1 MALLL
6 RVLLTN
12 KSRINKQPHPVTG
25 IEWKTL
31 MTTNTI
37 RFLHNDQLVE
47 LNNLDPNLTILQ
59 YLREEQ
65 HATGTKEGCA
75 SGDCGACTVVL
86 AEPDGDKLSYKS
98 VNSCIGFVGSLHGK
112 QLITVEHLKDGDKLH
127 PVQQSLVD
135 NHGSQCG
142 FCTPGFVMSAFAL
155 HKHNDSPN
163 RAEVVEALAGNLCRC
178 TGYRSIIDAAMT
190 PTKDTAK
197 DAFVKNTKKTIKQL
211 NQITEPANLNGNNHQ
226 FYAPTNIKDLAKHLV
241 DNPKSTL
248 LAGGTDLA
256 LGVTQNLSTIEQ
268 LVYLGNVVEL
278 NQIEQTNTHIKLGA
292 AVTYSRFTNLL
303 GEQYPDLAQMIER
316 IGSTQIRNSG
326 TLGGNIGNASPI
338 GDMPPAMIAL
348 NATMTLRKGEKTR
361 EIAVED
367 YFKDYKVTD
376 LEKSE
381 FIQDISIPK
390 AQDGQHFKVYKV
402 SKRIDDDISAVLA
415 SILIEIDGKKVKS
428 VSMAFGGMAAIPK
441 RAKACEKALLGK
453 PWTQTNV
460 DKAKKALAKDFQ
472 PMSDVR
478 ASDAYRMKVAQN
490 LLQKCFIELQNR
502 TIETRVANYA

>member
-1 MALLL
+1 
-6 RVLLTN
+6 
-12 KSRINKQPHPVTG
+12 
-25 IEWKTL
+25 
-31 MTTNTI
+31 
-37 RFLHNDQLVE
+37 
-47 LNNLDPNLTILQ
+47 
-59 YLREEQ
+59 
-65 HATGTKEGCA
+65 
-75 SGDCGACTVVL
+75 
-86 AEPDGDKLSYKS
+86 
-98 VNSCIGFVGSLHGK
+98 
-112 QLITVEHLKDGDKLH
+112 
-127 PVQQSLVD
+127 
-135 NHGSQCG
+135 
-142 FCTPGFVMSAFAL
+142 
-155 HKHNDSPN
+155 
-163 RAEVVEALAGNLCRC
+163 
-178 TGYRSIIDAAMT
+178 
-190 PTKDTAK
+190 
-197 DAFVKNTKKTIKQL
+197 
-211 NQITEPANLNGNNHQ
+211 
-226 FYAPTNIKDLAKHLV
+226 
-241 DNPKSTL
+241 
-248 LAGGTDLA
+248 
-256 LGVTQNLSTIEQ
+256 TQNLSTIEQ

-278 NQIEQTNTHIKLGA
+278 NQIEQTDTHIKLGS
-292 AVTYSRFTNLL
+292 AVTYSNFTELL

-316 IGSTQIRNSG
+316 IGSTQIRNTG

-348 NATMTLRKGEKTR
+348 NATMTLRKGKKTR

-376 LEKSE
+376 LKKSE

-428 VSMAFGGMAAIPK
+428 VSIAFGGMAAIPK
-441 RAKACEKALLGK
+441 RATACEKALLNK